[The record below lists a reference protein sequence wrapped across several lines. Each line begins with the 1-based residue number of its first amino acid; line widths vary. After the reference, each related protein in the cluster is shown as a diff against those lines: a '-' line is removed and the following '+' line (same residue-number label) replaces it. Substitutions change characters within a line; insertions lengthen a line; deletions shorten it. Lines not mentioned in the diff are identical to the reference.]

1 MKILL
6 LGGGLQALCCA
17 KSLRELHYQVDA
29 VSDDLQIVK
38 SKFFNNVYQGVDSSS
53 IQIYNILNKIHYDVI
68 IPMADMHVSFL
79 SKNKQYIERDFQC
92 KCACVDYELL
102 KIVEDKQ
109 LFMEFCEKNDI
120 PHPKTIKLSTD
131 TDEIDV
137 EKVGFPAL
145 IKPNFSIGAR
155 GITRVN
161 NIAELKT
168 LFPSIR
174 ERFGNCTLQE
184 LIDNKEY
191 YYNVMLYRNAEGEF
205 LAHTIIKI
213 VRMYPVDAGSS
224 SCCISIENDELF
236 EICKNCLDKLNW
248 VGMADF
254 DVLQRTDNN
263 EFKIIELNPRVPA
276 SLKAS
281 MISGVNFPEII
292 VKDLMQQEIRSFNY
306 NTNKIM
312 RYLGLDIM
320 WFLKSN
326 RRFYTNPSWFNFFSK
341 GIFYQDIYK
350 EDCSTWWTWL
360 VEGLK
365 KIGKRNKRLR

>member
-17 KSLRELHYQVDA
+17 KSLSELHYHVDA

-38 SKFFNNVYQGVDSSS
+38 SKFFNRVYQGIGNSS
-53 IQIYNILNKIHYDVI
+53 IQIYNILNEEYYDVI
-68 IPMADMHVSFL
+68 IPMADMQVSFL
-79 SKNKQYIERDFQC
+79 SKNKQYIEESFKC

-102 KIVEDKQ
+102 KIVEDKHH
-109 LFMEFCEKNDI
+109 FIEFCKKNNI
-120 PHPKTIKLSTD
+120 PHPNTIKLT
-131 TDEIDV
+131 EDV
-137 EKVGFPAL
+137 YDIAVNKIGFPAL

-161 NIAELKT
+161 NIEELKK
-168 LFPSIR
+168 LFPNVR
-174 ERFGNCTLQE
+174 NRFGNCTLQE
-184 LIDNKEY
+184 FIDNQDW
-191 YYNVMLYRNAEGEF
+191 YYNVMLYRNVSGEF

-213 VRMYPVDAGSS
+213 VRMYPINAGSS
-224 SCCISIENDELF
+224 SCCISVENDELLQ
-236 EICKNCLDKLNW
+236 ICRDCLNKLNW
-248 VGMADF
+248 VGIADF
-254 DVLQRTDNN
+254 DVLQRLDNR
-263 EFKIIELNPRVPA
+263 EYKIIELNPRVPA
-276 SLKAS
+276 SLKAAS
-281 MISGVNFPEII
+281 ISGVNFPEII
-292 VKDLMQQEIRSFNY
+292 VKDLMQQDITSFTY